1 MVLLFFDFGTGEI
14 FLIVLAIFLV
24 FGPKKIPELARTMGK
39 VVNEIKKAS
48 EEVKSELNK
57 EADRQEREDKLKKY
71 REQVNIIES
80 EGPVEEK
87 KDEKVEVKEGKNPE
101 GKTEENVEVKE
112 PKTTETEE
120 NKPEPKQE

>member
-39 VVNEIKKAS
+39 VVNEIKRAS
-48 EEVKSELNK
+48 EEVKSEINR

-71 REQVNIIES
+71 REQVTVAEN
-80 EGPVEEK
+80 EGTLEEK
-87 KDEKVEVKEGKNPE
+87 TDTKVDVKEA
-101 GKTEENVEVKE
+101 KT
-112 PKTTETEE
+112 TEE
-120 NKPEPKQE
+120 NKSEPKQ

>member
-39 VVNEIKKAS
+39 VVNQIKKAS
-48 EEVKSELNK
+48 EEVKSEINK

-71 REQVNIIES
+71 REQVNIVES

-87 KDEKVEVKEGKNPE
+87 AEEKTEEKVEVKED
-101 GKTEENVEVKE
+101 
-112 PKTTETEE
+112 KTTED
-120 NKPEPKQE
+120 NKSEPKQ